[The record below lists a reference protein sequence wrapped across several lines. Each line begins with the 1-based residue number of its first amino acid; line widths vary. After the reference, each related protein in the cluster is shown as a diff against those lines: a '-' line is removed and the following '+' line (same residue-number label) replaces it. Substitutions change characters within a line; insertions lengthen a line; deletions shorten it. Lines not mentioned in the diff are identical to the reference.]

1 MVLLP
6 AKDKVLELMELDKL
20 LVVHDPTR
28 EAQPALERA
37 ALIAAEI
44 DASVHLFGCI
54 HGDISGVDSEAAEV
68 KLRLSE
74 HREKLDELLVP
85 INAKGV
91 ATSSEVEWDKDWY
104 HAVVRSAA
112 RNHADMVFKSSFRH
126 SSSQRILKST
136 SDWTLIREC
145 LCPVLLI
152 KDIAPPETPRILA
165 GIDIS
170 VRTAPYEKLNEH
182 ILAFSRRLVESEKAE
197 VHVVNAFP
205 DFRLKPDREKLIE
218 LSGLDTNHVHIKL
231 GEPDKVIVNEAKRLD
246 VSLVIVGNSHR
257 SGLAAMLH
265 GNTAEKILDKLDCNV
280 LAMP

>member
-1 MVLLP
+1 
-6 AKDKVLELMELDKL
+6 MELNKF

-37 ALIAAEI
+37 ALIAGEI
-44 DASVHLFGCI
+44 GASLHLFGCI
-54 HGDISGVDSEAAEV
+54 HGDVSGPDRGAEEV
-68 KLRLSE
+68 KRLLGE
-74 HREKLDELLVP
+74 HRAKLDALLAP
-85 INAKGV
+85 IAANGII
-91 ATSSEVEWDKDWY
+91 TSSEVEWDKGWH
-104 HAVVRSAA
+104 HAVVRAAA

-126 SSSQRILKST
+126 SVGQRLLKST

-152 KDIAPPETPRILA
+152 KDTAPPATPRILA

-170 VRTAPYEKLNEH
+170 VRTAPYEKLNEQ

-205 DFRLKPDREKLIE
+205 DFRLKPDRKKLIE
-218 LSGLDTNHVHIKL
+218 LSGLASDRVHIKL
-231 GEPDKVIVNEAKRLD
+231 GEPDKVIVSEAKRLD
-246 VSLVIVGNSHR
+246 ASLVIVGNSHR
-257 SGLAAMLH
+257 SGLAALLH